1 MKRYHALT
9 LGFVAAVSI
18 SAVQADPFRPGIQD
32 QIALGKRAKAQV
44 HEQATVL
51 PANHPKSRELRRL
64 GEAMV
69 QQIPI
74 QERRERPFEYS
85 FEVIEDDSVNAFA
98 LPGGPIF
105 IYTGLL
111 DRLSTEDQVVGI
123 LAHEIVHVRNQHWA
137 SAYADNQKRR
147 LGLGLLLGILGAGG
161 TAFDIAA
168 VADTL
173 LFTLPY
179 SRRHE
184 TEADQV
190 GFDMMVSGNYNPQ
203 GMADVFRRLLEAG
216 GGGPAEFLSTHPDT
230 RTRVNAIENRV
241 RSSNRNFRAQRPR
254 HSSVL
259 PETRRDLLR
268 RQRRDHV
275 IVNHVPLIFEQRRCC
290 PWH

>member
-1 MKRYHALT
+1 MC
-9 LGFVAAVSI
+9 VAA
-18 SAVQADPFRPGIQD
+18 ADPFRPGIQD
-32 QIALGKRAKAQV
+32 QIALGQRAKAQV

-51 PANHPKSRELRRL
+51 PSNHPKTVELRRL
-64 GEAMV
+64 GESIV
-69 QQIPI
+69 QQIPAN
-74 QERRERPFEYS
+74 ERRQRPFEYS
-85 FEVIEDDSVNAFA
+85 FEVIEDDSINAFA

-111 DRLSTEDQVVGI
+111 DRLTTEDQVAGI
-123 LAHEIVHVRNQHWA
+123 LAHEIVHIRNQHWA

-190 GFDMMVSGNYNPQ
+190 GYDMMVAGGYNPQ

-216 GGGPAEFLSTHPDT
+216 GGSPAEFLSTHPDT
-230 RTRVNAIENRV
+230 RSRVNAIENRI
-241 RSSNRNFRAQRPR
+241 RSSNRTFRVQRAR
-254 HSSVL
+254 QSSVM

-268 RQRRDHV
+268 RQRRD
-275 IVNHVPLIFEQRRCC
+275 IVLFNHVPEFQPIFAQGRGCC